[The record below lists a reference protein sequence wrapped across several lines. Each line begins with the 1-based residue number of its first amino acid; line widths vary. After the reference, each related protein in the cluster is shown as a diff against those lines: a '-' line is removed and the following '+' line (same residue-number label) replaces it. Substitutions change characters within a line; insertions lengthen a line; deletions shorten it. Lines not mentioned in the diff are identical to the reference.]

1 MRKRITSLFLVLAF
15 CLTLLPTSALAEE
28 PDTLDGERI
37 ETSIGNDTEGD
48 GDIDNNVEE
57 QDTES
62 SDHASFDLEAGD
74 AASGDGE
81 VRPKKML
88 LSRSRPMAK
97 HAIIRPLMTPSLT
110 KTKTV
115 PSR

>member
-1 MRKRITSLFLVLAF
+1 MGFARYGQAGVEKSDHYVKKKHMRKRITSLFLVLAF

-57 QDTES
+57 
-62 SDHASFDLEAGD
+62 
-74 AASGDGE
+74 
-81 VRPKKML
+81 
-88 LSRSRPMAK
+88 
-97 HAIIRPLMTPSLT
+97 
-110 KTKTV
+110 
-115 PSR
+115 

>member
-15 CLTLLPTSALAEE
+15 CLTLLPTAALAEE

-57 QDTES
+57 
-62 SDHASFDLEAGD
+62 
-74 AASGDGE
+74 
-81 VRPKKML
+81 
-88 LSRSRPMAK
+88 
-97 HAIIRPLMTPSLT
+97 
-110 KTKTV
+110 
-115 PSR
+115 

>member
-37 ETSIGNDTEGD
+37 ETSNDTEGD

-57 QDTES
+57 
-62 SDHASFDLEAGD
+62 
-74 AASGDGE
+74 
-81 VRPKKML
+81 
-88 LSRSRPMAK
+88 
-97 HAIIRPLMTPSLT
+97 
-110 KTKTV
+110 
-115 PSR
+115 

>member
-28 PDTLDGERI
+28 PDPLDGERI

-57 QDTES
+57 
-62 SDHASFDLEAGD
+62 
-74 AASGDGE
+74 
-81 VRPKKML
+81 
-88 LSRSRPMAK
+88 
-97 HAIIRPLMTPSLT
+97 
-110 KTKTV
+110 
-115 PSR
+115 